1 MDQPRHLHQQNQ
13 MNRLYIDQITRAMN
27 TAEKNNYQDVVYA
40 TASLKWM
47 EAKIESYLNRCLNV
61 EDGQCSLTW
70 KHDDC
75 KLLMDILYDITE
87 DEKYKEKPWTFDS
100 EQTGLWD

>member
-1 MDQPRHLHQQNQ
+1 

-27 TAEKNNYQDVVYA
+27 TAERNNYQDVVYA
-40 TASLKWM
+40 TAALKWM

-61 EDGQCSLTW
+61 EDGQCNLTW
-70 KHDDC
+70 RHDDC

-87 DEKYKEKPWTFDS
+87 NEKYKEKFWTFDPK
-100 EQTGLWD
+100 QTGLWD